1 MRKHIDLNRTFWPVK
16 DESDYDPDSLRYQS
30 AYGIKADGWPELLE
44 HKRVVILA
52 KAGAGKTEE
61 LRETT
66 RNLRAEGKAAFFF
79 HIEDLAESEFVEAFE
94 EGTLDE
100 FQDWQQTDAL
110 GWFFLDSVDEA
121 RLVDVKGFEKALK
134 RFARALDHAKD
145 QAHIFISSRGNDW
158 KANADYELVVEKL
171 PFKRSETKIDGPP
184 VGKVGRVTSGG
195 SRAVTKETVSEGEV
209 KIVRLVPLNHDQM
222 RKFVSEQGVSDANL
236 FVDAIIRADAESF
249 AETPQ
254 DLLDLIV
261 YWKEHHKFGSHAEMV
276 AFNIDSKLIE
286 PKPDRDERCPL
297 PANRVRTGAQTIA
310 AAMTFVRKNVI
321 VLPDQPVAP
330 QRAALAVDAKDILP
344 DWLPKERKTLLGRA
358 IFEVATYGTVRIY
371 ERRTREY
378 LTAQWLLH
386 LLESG
391 MNRRSIENLIF
402 AKRYGVDVV
411 IPSMGPIAAW
421 LAIKDDRIRERL
433 VEVAPEVLIGYGD
446 SSRLPV
452 TMRKKLL
459 LKYADTLL
467 NRKTENQS
475 FDFASLKRLAD
486 PELADTMI
494 TLLEQY
500 QECKEI
506 RTLLLRMVWQGEI
519 KACAAMAMKF
529 ALDPAMDLYTRI
541 GAVRAINAVGNDDK
555 RQQIVQTI
563 ISESNGC
570 DTKLLAE
577 ICDAFFPQFMTVDM
591 LLEILEKAPPPV
603 RFSVSNLSYVLEK
616 IFENTCPLQICQPL
630 LRGLLE
636 LLEREPF
643 EDPHHCKISTHY
655 KWLLPHAAAL
665 AFRAVSSDSAAW
677 QGELF
682 LRTIELVWSVR
693 DYDVDV
699 DSYVKKFQEIVI
711 ASPALRYIFFW
722 RSIAKHRYE
731 LGKKGKDGTEF
742 WSVYVS
748 APWLLEEMDFNYF
761 LEQISTL
768 KEIENRLVALSAALL
783 LWRNSGKSRKGLSLL
798 KQAIRGEQELE
809 KVLREYLSP
818 PLKSDEQKKYD
829 RSMRDL
835 KKTRDR
841 RLKKQEE
848 LRKTWIAGLRQN
860 PDRLRK
866 VDESTVEKIFGD
878 LYWLSH
884 EISKE
889 REDSRLGNGNWE
901 VLVADFGQE
910 VTEAARDGLMAYW
923 RFYTPILKSERDTNS
938 IPNGLIVGMIGL
950 TIETQS
956 RPDWAR
962 ALSVAEAGL
971 AARYMTLELNGLPL
985 WAPQLMEAHPE
996 AFDEIMH
1003 RELLWEFETPA
1014 ESAAPC
1020 HMLQVLQY
1028 GSAEI
1033 RLHFVPFVM
1042 ILLEKREPAH
1052 AQTLEAALT
1061 LVLQWT
1067 ALDKITFA
1075 ELACTRCE
1083 ATSDEKRFLTWLV
1096 AWMCV
1101 DADKAIIRLRNW
1113 LEDSVDNAD
1122 TDRRMIAFCGALF
1135 VHHSPRF
1142 GITNQDYERFEV
1154 LRELVPLV
1162 YGRIRIDDDR
1172 HREGVYQPD
1181 DRDNAETVRGYLLG
1195 KVYNTS
1201 GAATYNLLME
1211 FSRNLPHEWSRERM
1225 LVLARR
1231 RAEED
1236 AEFQPWQSTD
1246 VITFSNEAEKQPRF
1260 ARELFELSCS
1270 RLDDIKMNLE
1280 DGRYSQA
1287 EILLKE
1293 DFEPKLRN
1301 WFADELQKRNNG
1313 KYSVSTEDELSDATR
1328 PDLNVHAPTVD
1339 CPTVIELKITDK
1351 WSVPKLYERL
1361 HNQLVGQYLRDA
1373 RSQYGIYLLVWQGKW
1388 KRKTDENK
1396 LTFEKLL
1403 DKLQDEADK
1412 IVGGRNDLEEI
1423 NVVGIDLTKRKS
1435 KKSGKRTSAR
1445 REEARGSGLEI

>member
-16 DESDYDPDSLRYQS
+16 DESDYDPDSFRYQS
-30 AYGIKADGWPELLE
+30 AYGMKADGWPELLN

-61 LRETT
+61 LRVTT
-66 RNLRAEGKAAFFF
+66 CKLRDEGKAAFFF
-79 HIEDLAESEFVEAFE
+79 RIEELADSEFIEAFE

-100 FQDWQQTDAL
+100 MLSWQQTDAP

-121 RLVDVKGFEKALK
+121 RLVDLNGFQKALK
-134 RFARALDHAKD
+134 RFARAMGYTMDR
-145 QAHIFISSRGNDW
+145 AHIFISSRGNDW
-158 KANADYELVVEKL
+158 KANADYDLVVEKL
-171 PFKRSETKIDGPP
+171 PFKKSETKIDEQT
-184 VGKVGRVTSGG
+184 VDKVARITPKG
-195 SRAVTKETVSEGEV
+195 SRVVTKENVSKNEV

-222 RKFVSEQGVSDANL
+222 RKFVLEQGVSDANV
-236 FVDAIIRADAESF
+236 FVDAIIRADAESL

-261 YWKEHHKFGSHAEMV
+261 YWEEHHKFGSHAEMV
-276 AFNIDSKLIE
+276 AYNIDRKLLE
-286 PKPDRDERCPL
+286 SKPDRDERCPL
-297 PANRVRTGAQTIA
+297 PADKARTGAQSIA
-310 AAMTFVRKNVI
+310 AGMTFTRKNVI
-321 VLPDQPVAP
+321 VLPDCPVAP
-330 QRAALAVDAKDILP
+330 HRAAQAIDANDILP
-344 DWLPKERKTLLGRA
+344 EWLPKERKTLLGRA
-358 IFEVATYGTVRIY
+358 IFDVATYGTVRIY

-378 LTAQWLLH
+378 LTSQWLLH

-391 MNRRSIENLIF
+391 ENRRSIESLIF
-402 AKRYGVDVV
+402 AKRYGVDLV

-421 LAIKDDRIRERL
+421 LAIKDDRICERL
-433 VEVAPEVLIGYGD
+433 VEIAPEVLMGYGD

-452 TMRKKLL
+452 TIRKKLL
-459 LKYADTLL
+459 LKYADALL
-467 NRKTENQS
+467 NRKTENET

-486 PELADTMI
+486 PELADTII

-500 QECKEI
+500 QDCKEI

-519 KACAAMAMKF
+519 KSCADIAMKF

-555 RQQIVQTI
+555 RQQVVRTI
-563 ISESNGC
+563 IFESNGC

-603 RFSVSNLSYVLEK
+603 RFSVSDLSYVLEK

-630 LRGLLE
+630 LRGLIE

-665 AFRAVSSDSAAW
+665 AFRAVSSDSATW
-677 QGELF
+677 QDELF

-693 DYDVDV
+693 NYDVDV
-699 DSYVKKFQEIVI
+699 DSYEKKFQEIVI
-711 ASPALRYIFFW
+711 ASPELRYIFFW
-722 RSIAKHRYE
+722 RAIAKHRSE
-731 LGKKGKDGTEF
+731 LGKEGKDRTEF
-742 WSVYVS
+742 WSAYVS

-768 KEIENRLVALSAALL
+768 HKIENRLVALSAALL
-783 LWRNSGKSRKGLSLL
+783 LWRNSGKSRNGLSLL
-798 KQAIRGEQELE
+798 KQAIKGEQELE

-866 VDESTVEKIFGD
+866 VDESTVDKIFGD

-889 REDSRLGNGNWE
+889 REDSKLGYGNWE
-901 VLVADFGQE
+901 VLIAEIGQAAA
-910 VTEAARDGLMAYW
+910 EAARDGLMAYW
-923 RFYTPILKSERDTNS
+923 RLYTPILKSERNTNS

-950 TIETQS
+950 TIETQT

-962 ALSVAEAGL
+962 ALSVAEARL

-1003 RELLWEFETPA
+1003 RELHWEFETPA
-1014 ESAAPC
+1014 ESAAPY

-1028 GSAEI
+1028 GSAEL
-1033 RLHFVPFVM
+1033 RPHFLPLVM
-1042 ILLEKREPAH
+1042 NLLEKREPAH

-1061 LVLQWT
+1061 LVLQWP
-1067 ALDKITFA
+1067 ALDKIAFA
-1075 ELACTRCE
+1075 ELAYTRCE
-1083 ATSDEKRFLTWLV
+1083 TASDEKRFLTWLV

-1101 DADKAIIRLRNW
+1101 DADKAIIRLGNW

-1135 VHHSPRF
+1135 VFRSPRF
-1142 GITNQDYERFEV
+1142 GIMNQDFERFEV

-1172 HREGVYQPD
+1172 HREGVYHPD
-1181 DRDNAETVRGYLLG
+1181 DRDNAETVRGYLLE
-1195 KVYNTS
+1195 KIYYTP

-1211 FSRNLPHEWSRERM
+1211 FSRILPHEWSRERM

-1231 RAEED
+1231 RAAED
-1236 AEFQPWQSTD
+1236 SEFIPWQSAD
-1246 VITFSNEAEKQPRF
+1246 VITFSKEAEKQPRF
-1260 ARELFELSCS
+1260 ARELFDLACS
-1270 RLDDIKMNLE
+1270 RMDDIKLDIE

-1287 EILLKE
+1287 ELLLSV

-1301 WFADELQKRNNG
+1301 WFADELQKRNKG
-1313 KYSVSTEDELSDATR
+1313 KYSVSTEDELADATR
-1328 PDLNVHAPTVD
+1328 PDLNVHAPLVD

-1373 RSQYGIYLLVWQGKW
+1373 RSQYGVYLLVWQGKW
-1388 KRKTDENK
+1388 KRKIDEKKLLKSK
-1396 LTFEKLL
+1396 LTTRHKHF
-1403 DKLQDEADK
+1403 DD
-1412 IVGGRNDLEEI
+1412 
-1423 NVVGIDLTKRKS
+1423 
-1435 KKSGKRTSAR
+1435 
-1445 REEARGSGLEI
+1445 